1 MRKYMS
7 VLLALILFF
16 CLVQVAGAA
25 SGDHESP
32 LGEPDLYRAV
42 ILKIEKAEDDMVT
55 TAWATG
61 GKLSVL
67 VRLTEGPYKGQEMT
81 IDHYLTGN
89 PAYDLNLKPGDRV
102 FVGVEAI
109 AGYVVDSFIA
119 EYVRDNYLYLLALLF
134 VASLVL
140 VGGVKGAKAA
150 IVLVLT
156 GLAVAYVM
164 VPLLLSGTSPVLA
177 SLLVSALV
185 VCVGLVFISGPNA
198 KTAAASAGTVA
209 GVVVAGVIA
218 VIFGILSNLIGMN
231 SHEAQLLYFVPDLKI
246 DFRGLL
252 FSGMILGS
260 LGAVMDVGMSISSAV
275 WEVKAAKP
283 DAGMRQLVRS
293 GMNVGRDVLGT
304 MSNTLILAYAGG
316 ALPLILLS
324 VVYDIPLQKLMNL
337 DVIATEVVRALAGSI
352 GLVFCVPATALACGY
367 LYRRAHGTGDK
378 VPTVAR

>member
-1 MRKYMS
+1 MRRYIS
-7 VLLALILFF
+7 LLLTSMLLFWF
-16 CLVQVAGAA
+16 VQAGSAA
-25 SGDHESP
+25 SGDHETP

-55 TAWATG
+55 TAWARG
-61 GKLSVL
+61 GKLTVL
-67 VRLTEGPYKGQEMT
+67 VRIAEGPYKGQEMS

-102 FVGVEAI
+102 FVGLEAI

-119 EYVRDNYLYLLALLF
+119 EHVRDNYLYLLALLF

-156 GLAVAYVM
+156 GLAVVFIM
-164 VPLLLSGTSPVLA
+164 VPLLLGGTSPVLA

-185 VCVGLVFISGPNA
+185 VCIGLLFISGPNL
-198 KTAAASAGTVA
+198 KTAAAITGTVA
-209 GVVVAGVIA
+209 GVIVAGVVA
-218 VIFGILSNLIGMN
+218 VFFGTLSNLIGMN
-231 SHEAQLLYFVPDLKI
+231 SHEAQLLYFVPHLKI

-275 WEVKAAKP
+275 WEVKAVKP
-283 DAGMRQLVRS
+283 DATLGHLVRS

-324 VVYDIPLQKLMNL
+324 AAYNTPLQKLINL

-352 GLVFCVPATALACGY
+352 GLVFCVPATALASGY
-367 LYRRAHGTGDK
+367 LYSRVHQTGSK
-378 VPTVAR
+378 